1 MIILEFAIDRT
12 IIRRYDVDEEQFE
25 DALYYTT
32 PQHLRQTGLPFDK
45 ENVLYTKKY
54 VVALW
59 NFFFI
64 YEEPEILT
72 YTGRFVDNLTI
83 TNYRGDYRVIK
94 RRKHPTSGANP
105 TPPKKTRWTTN

>member
-12 IIRRYDVDEEQFE
+12 IIRRYDVDEEQFK

-64 YEEPEILT
+64 SEEPEILA

-94 RRKHPTSGANP
+94 RRKHPTSDANP
-105 TPPKKTRWTTN
+105 TPKKNRWTN